1 MALKKKIRQ
10 NSEIDVSSFSDIAFL
25 LIIFFILTTSVIR
38 MTGQE
43 LNIPAGQQSQ
53 EKTEEDKILTVN
65 LTPGQ
70 IRYGEGDP
78 PPIISFE
85 KLRSQLFE
93 QDFKNKTEDKDRMI
107 ILNSAPDVP
116 YDEYFRIVCAISDA
130 GGILALVEEDSG
142 EGEAE

>member
-1 MALKKKIRQ
+1 MALKRKIRQ
-10 NSEIDVSSFSDIAFL
+10 DSEIDVSSFSDIAFL
-25 LIIFFILTTSVIR
+25 LIIFFILTTSVVR

-43 LNIPAGQQSQ
+43 LNIPSGQPSQ
-53 EKTEEDKILTVN
+53 EKTEEDKTLTVN

-70 IRYGEGDP
+70 IRYGEGEQ

-85 KLRSQLFE
+85 SLRTQLFE
-93 QDFKNKTEDKDRMI
+93 QDFKNKTGDKDRMV

-116 YDEYFRIVCAISDA
+116 YHEYFQVVCAISDA
-130 GGILALVEEDSG
+130 GGILALVEEDPG